1 MYPSASPALPSLE
14 SSPVPPDSYP
24 VNTVVRDAPTKS
36 TTNSDMCTEHHS
48 PGSVTEKLHRL
59 RNPVSLCSVNRAQT
73 EEYCNTQMSAGS
85 VGLLRMRPYVEPAQ
99 ESDCRR
105 SAGPYLFLFSHQI
118 NLPQAIVASYQPFLT
133 MRYHFTFTNNP

>member
-59 RNPVSLCSVNRAQT
+59 RNPVSLCSANRVQT
-73 EEYCNTQMSAGS
+73 EEYCNTQTLAGS
-85 VGLLRMRPYVEPAQ
+85 VGRPRTRLYVKPAL

>member
-1 MYPSASPALPSLE
+1 MYPSASPALPSSE

-24 VNTVVRDAPTKS
+24 VNTVVRDAPTRSKA
-36 TTNSDMCTEHHS
+36 NSDMYTEHRS
-48 PGSVTEKLHRL
+48 PGSVTETPHRL
-59 RNPVSLCSVNRAQT
+59 RNPVSQYLANRAQT
-73 EEYCNTQMSAGS
+73 EEYCNTQMSAGW
-85 VGLLRMRPYVEPAQ
+85 VGRPRTRLYVKPAL